1 MEAPPTAVSAPAQS
15 GIPPLY
21 KTVFNRYIYT
31 VALRQKLKKADPN
44 YL

>member
-21 KTVFNRYIYT
+21 KTVFNRYIYNGRSSSK
-31 VALRQKLKKADPN
+31 VEEFLV
-44 YL
+44 